1 MNGTDNTNTD
11 KSITYQNGYSD
22 GEFVSTMVSDDSDP
36 TPGTV
41 TDSEKPRYQAE
52 LPDQVAEPAL
62 KDNTP
67 SSFNSEESLTF
78 ELEAVS
84 AETTIKTVRLYVKDN
99 NSDSYETYNLLRESG
114 DVFTKELPSV
124 DLYGKAW
131 YDIIS
136 RSATGIR
143 Q

>member
-1 MNGTDNTNTD
+1 MTRYLRVVLDYVTYNMNGTDNTNTD

-99 NSDSYETYNLLRESG
+99 NSTAMKRIICSENRATCLRKSC
-114 DVFTKELPSV
+114 LP
-124 DLYGKAW
+124 
-131 YDIIS
+131 
-136 RSATGIR
+136 
-143 Q
+143 